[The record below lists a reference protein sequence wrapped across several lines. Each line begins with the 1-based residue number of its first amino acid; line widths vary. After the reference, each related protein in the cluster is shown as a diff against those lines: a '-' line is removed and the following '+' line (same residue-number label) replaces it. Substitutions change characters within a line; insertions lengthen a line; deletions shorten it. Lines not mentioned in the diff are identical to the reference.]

1 MPSSSLL
8 PFRFA
13 ASLAAAIG
21 LAVAACNPGGGG
33 DASVQFEPASAP
45 ASDMAMPA
53 PSLAREAEFGAQA
66 GRQDPPQVQVPSR
79 LIRNGS
85 MRIEVDDLDAAME
98 AATALVGDAD
108 GFVAQ
113 SQIREQGRDGG
124 RVAEI
129 LLRVPAASFEA
140 VVNDLGGL
148 GRVVSESVSVTDVSR
163 EYFDLETRLAVREET
178 VQRLRDLGER
188 GGDLQELLAIEREL
202 GRAVEEL
209 ESLKGQIVYYD
220 RRIAESDLSLFLV
233 EPGAVISDGAFR
245 PVREALRDAAEVF
258 ARSLASLV
266 YLVVF
271 LVPWLVVAAVLFM
284 GLRLVWKRRRDRRDP
299 EGAS

>member
-8 PFRFA
+8 PFRA
-13 ASLAAAIG
+13 GASLAAAIG
-21 LAVAACNPGGGG
+21 LTLVACNPGGG
-33 DASVQFEPASAP
+33 DATVGMELASGP

-53 PSLAREAEFGAQA
+53 PSMARVEALEAQGGAQ
-66 GRQDPPQVQVPSR
+66 GPGQVEVQSR

-85 MRIEVDDLDAAME
+85 IRIEVDDLDAAME
-98 AATALVGDAD
+98 ATAVLAGDVD

-113 SQIREQGRDGG
+113 SETREQGRDGG
-124 RVAEI
+124 RIAEI
-129 LLRVPAASFEA
+129 LLRVPATSFDA
-140 VVNDLGGL
+140 VLNELGGM
-148 GRVVSESVSVTDVSR
+148 GRVLSESVSVTDVSR

-178 VQRLRDLGER
+178 VQRLRDLGGR
-188 GGDLQELLAIEREL
+188 GGNLQELLAIEREL

-209 ESLKGQIVYYD
+209 ESLKGQLVYYD
-220 RRIAESDLSLFLV
+220 RRIAESDLRVFLV

-271 LVPWLVVAAVLFM
+271 LVPWLVVAVGVFL
-284 GLRLVWKRRRDRRDP
+284 GLRLFWKRRRGRRSP
-299 EGAS
+299 EVAS